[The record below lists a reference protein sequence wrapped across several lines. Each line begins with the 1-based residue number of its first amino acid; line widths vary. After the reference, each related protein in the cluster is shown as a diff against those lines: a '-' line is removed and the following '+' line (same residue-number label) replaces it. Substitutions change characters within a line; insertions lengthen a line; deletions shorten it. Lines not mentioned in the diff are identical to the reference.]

1 MRARLVVF
9 PIKGRNWCFAK
20 SLDSVSSS
28 QSSSSPPKLKD
39 LWRKINADGVS
50 TKQNM
55 ETVADFVADKMNR
68 GWVALEKAPQG
79 SIKSKIHSLGVK
91 LLSRVKPT
99 EIFLKSVSENV
110 TKVEITYP
118 ASLNPR
124 LVRRRLRHMAI
135 RGSAIHK
142 KNFYGS
148 VTLLPLTSAFSVLPL
163 PNIPFFW
170 ILFRAYSNWR
180 AFKGSERLLLLVS
193 DCSKSWSSLV
203 RNGKENDSKDD
214 LKLDSQS
221 PWVLQP
227 SKDLERLIAGKNGD
241 DGLASNTISRICDM
255 YHLEKNDVLKY
266 RD

>member
-148 VTLLPLTSAFSVLPL
+148 VTLLPLTSAFS
-163 PNIPFFW
+163 
-170 ILFRAYSNWR
+170 
-180 AFKGSERLLLLVS
+180 GSERLLLLVS

>member
-118 ASLNPR
+118 ARTYLFNF
-124 LVRRRLRHMAI
+124 LGEATLAGVR
-135 RGSAIHK
+135 
-142 KNFYGS
+142 
-148 VTLLPLTSAFSVLPL
+148 
-163 PNIPFFW
+163 
-170 ILFRAYSNWR
+170 
-180 AFKGSERLLLLVS
+180 GSERLLLLVS